1 VGPKMNFREF
11 KCRKDV
17 ELWIGILATTDDNK
31 TYNMNK
37 TYVWYVLLNID
48 IILDAICMFR

>member
-1 VGPKMNFREF
+1 MNFREF

-17 ELWIGILATTDDNK
+17 ELWIGILATTEDNK